1 MMDDFIISRD
11 AYFLILIEKFQVEDP
26 FKGLRIL
33 EQVYVIYFS

>member
-26 FKGLRIL
+26 FNGQTLNTVVR
-33 EQVYVIYFS
+33 V